1 MRASV
6 LLAPSI
12 AGISSCVSGVVKPE
26 ILVATSVGTSGELS
40 LMH

>member
-6 LLAPSI
+6 LLVTSI
-12 AGISSCVSGVVKPE
+12 AGISSCVSGVVEPDT
-26 ILVATSVGTSGELS
+26 LVATSVGTSGGLS